1 MIELNY
7 RAKLKYR
14 KGKEMR
20 NMAGI
25 NLLEKE
31 INIINDREKAIVS
44 LVEYIRTQPLSF
56 FEEAEE
62 IQKLIE
68 HYGLTQEEAAARL
81 GRVQSTIANK
91 LRLLRL
97 TYEERRIIMQYNLTE
112 RHARALLR
120 IASPEDRTEMLNQ
133 IIKEGLNVDKT
144 EQLIDEFIG
153 NEKHKQS
160 YKKRSGVFRSV
171 TIFVNTLTKAVESM
185 KTAGVEADFYEVQ
198 ENDYIEYRIKLPV
211 RQ

>member
-97 TYEERRIIMQYNLTE
+97 TYEERRIIMQYSLTE

>member
-7 RAKLKYR
+7 RAELKYR

-44 LVEYIRTQPLSF
+44 LVEYIRTQSLSF